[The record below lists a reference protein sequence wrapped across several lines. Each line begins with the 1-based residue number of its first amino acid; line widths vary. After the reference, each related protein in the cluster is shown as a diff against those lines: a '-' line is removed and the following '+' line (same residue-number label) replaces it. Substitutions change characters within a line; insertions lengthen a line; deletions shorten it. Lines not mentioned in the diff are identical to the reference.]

1 MYAGAMKPPD
11 ILAPELLRAALR
23 AGIEVGWA
31 GTGEAY
37 AQVTNADDPRQRVV
51 FEALMQNRYAPDIMY
66 GLYYAGDYTRL
77 Q

>member
-11 ILAPELLRAALR
+11 ILAPELLRTALR
-23 AGIEVGWA
+23 VGIAIGWSR
-31 GTGEAY
+31 TGEAF
-37 AQVTNADDPRQRVV
+37 AEVTDADDPQQIAV
-51 FEALMQNRYAPDIMY
+51 FAALMSNRYAPDIMY